1 MNIKNMIKFNRVKN
15 WVSQGVLAAVSVM
28 VLSGCS
34 SVGSVADSVGAS
46 LVSAGNSLQ
55 SAMGSVQAVQVSEDT
70 FDLIERYDEPVTGF
84 DSWSMRVK
92 AKQVCDEGYIYQS
105 RHAFKEG
112 EFAKSHE
119 PCAEGESCRYTL
131 EWRIKCKK
139 VPYEPFSL
147 FGKT

>member
-1 MNIKNMIKFNRVKN
+1 MIEFNRIKNWALV
-15 WVSQGVLAAVSVM
+15 AVSVTA
-28 VLSGCS
+28 LSGCS
-34 SVGSVADSVGAS
+34 SVGSVADSIGAS
-46 LVSAGNSLQ
+46 LASAGDSLQ
-55 SAMGSVQAVQVSEDT
+55 LAMGSVQAVQVSEDV
-70 FDLIERYDEPVTGF
+70 FDLIERFDEPIKGF

-92 AKQVCDEGYIYQS
+92 AKQVCEEGYIYQS

-119 PCAEGESCRYTL
+119 PCVEGQSCRYAL

>member
-1 MNIKNMIKFNRVKN
+1 MIKFNRVKN
-15 WVSQGVLAAVSVM
+15 WVSQGALAAVSVM
-28 VLSGCS
+28 ALSGCS
-34 SVGSVADSVGAS
+34 SLGSVADTIGAS
-46 LVSAGNSLQ
+46 LVSVGDSFQ
-55 SAMGSVQAVQVSEDT
+55 SVLGDVQAVQVSENT
-70 FDLIERYDEPVTGF
+70 FDLTEWHDEPVTGF

-119 PCAEGESCRYTL
+119 PCVEGQACRYAL
-131 EWRIKCKK
+131 EWRIQCKK

>member
-1 MNIKNMIKFNRVKN
+1 MIEFNRIKN
-15 WVSQGVLAAVSVM
+15 WASQGLLAVVSVTA
-28 VLSGCS
+28 LSGCS

-46 LVSAGNSLQ
+46 LVSAGDSLQ
-55 SAMGSVQAVQVSEDT
+55 TALRSVEAVQVSEGT
-70 FDLIERYDEPVTGF
+70 FTLIERYHEPVTGF
-84 DSWSMRVK
+84 DSWAMRVK

-112 EFAKSHE
+112 EFAKSNE
-119 PCAEGESCRYTL
+119 PCVEGQSCSYVL